1 MGSKREPT
9 AKMQDMYTRK
19 REKTLASIEA
29 AIKEMKDDG
38 ELVTKKLIMER
49 AGVSS
54 GTLSKPYVIGLLKK
68 EKVCQFQG
76 LAAPVNKE
84 ERNVF
89 KELSVVAKENSRLKN
104 RIEALTITI
113 STLQDQKAK
122 VSEELK
128 AVKEDNELLR
138 GQRQL
143 LLERLNNA
151 GISLGN
157 IRL

>member
-1 MGSKREPT
+1 MGTKREPT
-9 AKMQDMYTRK
+9 ANMQDMYARK
-19 REKTLASIEA
+19 REETLRRIEA
-29 AIKEMKDDG
+29 AIKEMKNDG
-38 ELVTKKLIMER
+38 EIVTKKLIMER
-49 AGVSS
+49 AAVSS
-54 GTLSKPYVIGLLKK
+54 GTLSKPYVIDLLKK

-89 KELSVVAKENSRLKN
+89 KELSVVAKENSRLRS

-113 STLQDQKAK
+113 STLQAQKAK
-122 VSEELK
+122 VSEALK

>member
-1 MGSKREPT
+1 MGTKREPT
-9 AKMQDMYTRK
+9 ANMQDMYARK
-19 REKTLASIEA
+19 REETLRRIEA
-29 AIKEMKDDG
+29 AIKEMKNDG
-38 ELVTKKLIMER
+38 EIVTKKLIMER
-49 AGVSS
+49 AAVSS
-54 GTLSKPYVIGLLKK
+54 GTLSKPYVIDLLKK

-89 KELSVVAKENSRLKN
+89 KELSVVAKENSRLRS

>member
-1 MGSKREPT
+1 MGTKREPT
-9 AKMQDMYTRK
+9 ANMQGMYARK
-19 REKTLASIEA
+19 REETLRRIEV
-29 AIKEMKDDG
+29 AIREMKDDG
-38 ELVTKKLIMER
+38 EHVTKKLIMER

-54 GTLSKPYVIGLLKK
+54 GTLSKPYVIDLLKK

-76 LAAPVNKE
+76 LVAPVNKE

-89 KELSVVAKENSRLKN
+89 KELSVVAKENSRLRS

-113 STLQDQKAK
+113 STLQAQKAK

-151 GISLGN
+151 EISLGN

>member
-1 MGSKREPT
+1 MGTKREPT
-9 AKMQDMYTRK
+9 ANMQDMYARK
-19 REKTLASIEA
+19 REETLRRIEV

-54 GTLSKPYVIGLLKK
+54 GTLSKPYVIDLLKK

-151 GISLGN
+151 GIPLGS

>member
-1 MGSKREPT
+1 MGAKRKPT
-9 AKMQDMYTRK
+9 AKMQDMYARK

-54 GTLSKPYVIGLLKK
+54 GTLSKPYVIELLKK

-76 LAAPVNKE
+76 LAAPVSKE
-84 ERNVF
+84 E
-89 KELSVVAKENSRLKN
+89 KDALMELSAISKDNSRLKN
-104 RIEALTITI
+104 KIEALTITI

-122 VSEELK
+122 MSADLK
-128 AVKEDNELLR
+128 AVKEENELLR

>member
-1 MGSKREPT
+1 MGAKRKPT
-9 AKMQDMYTRK
+9 AKMQDMYARK

-54 GTLSKPYVIGLLKK
+54 GTLSKPYVIELLKK

-76 LAAPVNKE
+76 LAAPVSKE
-84 ERNVF
+84 E
-89 KELSVVAKENSRLKN
+89 KDALMELSAIAKDNSRLKN
-104 RIEALTITI
+104 KIKALTITI
-113 STLQDQKAK
+113 STLQDQKARM
-122 VSEELK
+122 SEDLK
-128 AVKEDNELLR
+128 AVKEENELLR

-151 GISLGN
+151 GVSLGN
-157 IRL
+157 IIL

>member
-1 MGSKREPT
+1 MGAKRKPT
-9 AKMQDMYTRK
+9 AKMQDMYARK

-54 GTLSKPYVIGLLKK
+54 GTLSKPYVIDLLKK

-76 LAAPVNKE
+76 LAAPVSKE
-84 ERNVF
+84 ERDALM
-89 KELSVVAKENSRLKN
+89 ELSAVAKDNSRLKTK
-104 RIEALTITI
+104 IETLTITI

-122 VSEELK
+122 MSADLK
-128 AVKEDNELLR
+128 AVKEENELLR

>member
-1 MGSKREPT
+1 
-9 AKMQDMYTRK
+9 MQDMYARK
-19 REKTLASIEA
+19 REETLGRIKS

-49 AGVSS
+49 AEVSS
-54 GTLSKPYVIGLLKK
+54 GTLSKPYVIDLLKE

-76 LAAPVNKE
+76 LAAPGIKE
-84 ERNVF
+84 ERNIL
-89 KELSVVAKENSRLKN
+89 KELSAMARDNNRLKHK
-104 RIEALTITI
+104 IEALTLTV
-113 STLQDQKAK
+113 SLLQDQKAK

-128 AVKEDNELLR
+128 SVKEENALLR

-143 LLERLNNA
+143 LLERMCNA
-151 GISLGN
+151 GIPLGD

>member
-1 MGSKREPT
+1 MGAKRKPT
-9 AKMQDMYTRK
+9 AKMQDMYARK

-54 GTLSKPYVIGLLKK
+54 GTLSKPYVIELLKK

-76 LAAPVNKE
+76 LLAPMNKE
-84 ERNVF
+84 ERDTL
-89 KELSVVAKENSRLKN
+89 KELSTMAKDNSRLKN
-104 RIEALTITI
+104 KIEALTITI

-122 VSEELK
+122 MSADLK
-128 AVKEDNELLR
+128 AVKEENELLR

-157 IRL
+157 IKL